1 MKIVV
6 SKKIFASAFIIT
18 LLSIGTMSCSAHCP
32 IDQPCPNNGALKQE
46 IPPHQYF
53 AHPQD
58 KFQTEQ
64 KAEFEA
70 RLNLTKKQQEKL
82 EKIKAEEQKELAPL
96 KTEIQ
101 KTHDKLH
108 ELMSKEQSIRQNSI
122 KKFESILN
130 KKQKAELE
138 KIKEEVQQELKEVPN
153 EIK

>member
-53 AHPQD
+53 AYPQD

-96 KTEIQ
+96 KRKFKKLMTNYMNLCPKNNQ
-101 KTHDKLH
+101 SDKTVLKNLNPF
-108 ELMSKEQSIRQNSI
+108 LTKSKKPNS
-122 KKFESILN
+122 KK
-130 KKQKAELE
+130 
-138 KIKEEVQQELKEVPN
+138 
-153 EIK
+153 